1 MSDAPKPVAVRIV
14 RIVLLALLAYFAV
27 VFFSS
32 RGLVFQAKT
41 SVAERRPAGAEHIW
55 FESPEQKTE
64 AWFLPPTVAP
74 QGPAPLIIF
83 AHGGPELI
91 DDWASA
97 FAPPRAR
104 GIGVLLVE
112 FPGYGRST
120 GSPSEASVKAALQQG
135 YDWATKRPDI
145 DPTKIILYG
154 RAVGGAAVAT
164 LIDGT
169 NKPAALI
176 LESTFS
182 NGGYFAKRF
191 FAPGFLA
198 RDRFDT
204 LSAVERYKGQGPILV
219 IHGSS
224 DEVIEPNQAAILAT
238 AAGTEPIFLEC
249 GHFDCPRVWTQNVFP
264 ALIAAKVL
272 AESAPK
278 KPAPPAPPA
287 PPVVAAGSG
296 EGSGSGEAAGSG
308 SGSGAK

>member
-1 MSDAPKPVAVRIV
+1 MSDAPKPVALRIL
-14 RIVLLALLAYFAV
+14 RILLLAVFAYFAV

-41 SVAERRPAGAEHIW
+41 SVAERRPAGAEDIW
-55 FESPEQKTE
+55 FETAEQKTE
-64 AWFLPPTVAP
+64 AWYLPPTVAP

-120 GSPSEASVKAALQQG
+120 GSPSEDSVKAALQQG

-154 RAVGGAAVAT
+154 RAVGGAAVAS
-164 LIDGT
+164 LLGGA
-169 NKPAALI
+169 NKPAAVI
-176 LESTFS
+176 LESTFAS
-182 NGGYFAKRF
+182 GGYFAQKF

-198 RDRFDT
+198 RDKFDT
-204 LSAVERYKGQGPILV
+204 VSAIKGYAGQGPVVV
-219 IHGSS
+219 IHGSF
-224 DEVIEPNQAAILAT
+224 DEVISPTEAAKLAT
-238 AAGTEPIFLEC
+238 AAGTEPIYLEC
-249 GHFDCPRVWTQNVFP
+249 GHFDCPRVWTQNIFP
-264 ALIAAKVL
+264 ALIAGKVL
-272 AESAPK
+272 PESAPK
-278 KPAPPAPPA
+278 PPAPPAPPA

-296 EGSGSGEAAGSG
+296 EGSGSGAADGSG